1 MKTQNFTQF
10 CAENNFPSDYDTMFE
25 AQLLGGRGLAGRI
38 SKRRINSQD
47 AKFHEMQT
55 KNKEAHELF
64 YNSVKNGLIIDADGR
79 FEMNAILTKEHTDKI
94 KDIESKIIYL
104 QRYIDMVNGLSTI
117 SHLKNGKL
125 KKGYQLA
132 VNDHL
137 QKIDVLKIELN
148 KLNS

>member
-10 CAENNFPSDYDTMFE
+10 CTENNYPSHYDTMFE
-25 AQLLGGRGLAGRI
+25 AQLLGSRGLAGRI
-38 SKRRINSQD
+38 SKRGINSQD
-47 AKFHEMQT
+47 AKFHDMQT
-55 KNKEAHELF
+55 KNKEAHKLF
-64 YNSVKNGLIIDADGR
+64 YDGVKNGSIIDADGR
-79 FEMNAILTKEHTDKI
+79 FEMKAILTKEHTDKI

-104 QRYIDMVNGLSTI
+104 QRYIDTVNGLGKMA
-117 SHLKNGKL
+117 HLNNGKL